1 MVTPLPPRG
10 QGFMFSEA
18 NVGVTAPHGQGQGFS
33 GRAETPVV
41 GRLAREGWCLWG
53 LRAAISAVDV
63 T

>member
-1 MVTPLPPRG
+1 
-10 QGFMFSEA
+10 MFSEA